1 MVVSSFF
8 PPLIIFFKKKRERER
23 NLLLSDILLK
33 DMNPAAF
40 MLSLLGEAK
49 HPHRDI
55 ATTQTA
61 LQGRKV

>member
-8 PPLIIFFKKKRERER
+8 PPLIIFFKKKRER
-23 NLLLSDILLK
+23 NLSDILLK
-33 DMNPAAF
+33 DINPAAF

-55 ATTQTA
+55 ASTQTA
-61 LQGRKV
+61 LQGSTV